1 MNPQFGDWQTMN
13 YYVVLGIPEDAD
25 EETTRRAFRALVRR
39 YHPDAGAGSSPDKF
53 REIVDAY
60 ETLRDPVRR
69 ASYDSSLRTERNS
82 IRQASVEPVHA
93 EPLRTEPL
101 VEPLGVRF
109 RNRGRYSHSALIVDN
124 RAENRFEELL
134 DQMLVEVFGDE
145 FFRRL
150 F

>member
-1 MNPQFGDWQTMN
+1 MN

-25 EETTRRAFRALVRR
+25 EDATRRAFRALVRR

-60 ETLRDPVRR
+60 ETLRDPLRR
-69 ASYDSSLRTERNS
+69 ASYDSSLRAARNS
-82 IRQASVEPVHA
+82 ARRPSVDRVHVEPLRA
-93 EPLRTEPL
+93 EPL
-101 VEPLGVRF
+101 VGPLGVRF
-109 RNRGRYSHSALIVDN
+109 RNRGRYSDN
-124 RAENRFEELL
+124 AFMMDYRAQNRFEELF
-134 DQMLVEVFGDE
+134 DQMLVEVFGDD

>member
-1 MNPQFGDWQTMN
+1 MNPQFGGWQTMN

-60 ETLRDPVRR
+60 DTLRDPLRR
-69 ASYDSSLRTERNS
+69 ASYDSSLRAARNRPLQVSTE
-82 IRQASVEPVHA
+82 PLHA
-93 EPLRTEPL
+93 EPLRAESL
-101 VEPLGVRF
+101 VEPLRVGF
-109 RNRGRYSHSALIVDN
+109 RNRGRYSHRAFIVDN
-124 RAENRFEELL
+124 RAENRFEEL
-134 DQMLVEVFGDE
+134 FDE
-145 FFRRL
+145 LLAEAFADDFFSRL